1 MLFIRTLASV
11 FMQDGSIIMVMMIL
25 VYQLE
30 YQDYFDFIN
39 LVEFS
44 VSFTGSDFVKVV
56 SFFFFSIWN
65 ILPVMSS
72 KPGDFF
78 VRRF

>member
-1 MLFIRTLASV
+1 M
-11 FMQDGSIIMVMMIL
+11 MMIL
-25 VYQLE
+25 VYQIAH
-30 YQDYFDFIN
+30 QDYFDLIN
-39 LVEFS
+39 SVEFS
-44 VSFTGSDFVKVV
+44 VSFTGSDFVNVV
-56 SFFFFSIWN
+56 SFFFFFHIWN

>member
-1 MLFIRTLASV
+1 
-11 FMQDGSIIMVMMIL
+11 MQGGSIIMVMMIL

-30 YQDYFDFIN
+30 YQDYFDLIN
-39 LVEFS
+39 LVEFF
-44 VSFTGSDFVKVV
+44 VSFTGSDFVKVLA
-56 SFFFFSIWN
+56 FFGTFWN

>member
-1 MLFIRTLASV
+1 M
-11 FMQDGSIIMVMMIL
+11 MMIL
-25 VYQLE
+25 AYQIA
-30 YQDYFDFIN
+30 YQDYFDLIN
-39 LVEFS
+39 SVELS
-44 VSFTGSDFVKVV
+44 VSFTGSDFVNVV
-56 SFFFFSIWN
+56 SFSFFFFFRIWN